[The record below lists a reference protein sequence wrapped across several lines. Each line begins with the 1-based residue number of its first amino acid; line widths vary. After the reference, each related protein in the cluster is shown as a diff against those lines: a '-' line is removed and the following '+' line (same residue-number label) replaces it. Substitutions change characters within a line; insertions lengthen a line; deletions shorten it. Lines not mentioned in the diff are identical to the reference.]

1 MKTMETLDGKRIL
14 RVSDEK
20 AAELYHDMEAK
31 YIPKS
36 EWKEKVRDVKKEPVV
51 NKDTDEVEMVTKKSN
66 KMSKSAKRHLRKSK
80 KQ

>member
-1 MKTMETLDGKRIL
+1 MKTMKTLDGKRIL

-36 EWKEKVRDVKKEPVV
+36 IWKESVRDVEKSTEEETP
-51 NKDTDEVEMVTKKSN
+51 TEKKSN
-66 KMSKSAKRHLRKSK
+66 KMSKAEKRHMRKSK
-80 KQ
+80 